1 MYEWV
6 NGRPALLVRLRD
18 LDMWPGEVAD
28 FPARETS
35 ERISPKKDGAAAP
48 TKSERFAQVSNFE
61 GASVLSVSPQAALTT
76 AVALEL
82 GGLLLVSATYC
93 DDDAAVAEHLDLV
106 PVSGWQIL
114 RERFISIG
122 DEYVLVDG
130 SLRGMDVLDPAKQSE
145 LLETSGAIVA
155 VNLPQGPYEVELL
168 GPWRPDERTELY
180 LTRLVR
186 ESQSGV
192 VPLDEFE
199 EI

>member
-18 LDMWPGEVAD
+18 LDMWPGEHGST
-28 FPARETS
+28 P
-35 ERISPKKDGAAAP
+35 SPKTDHFAA
-48 TKSERFAQVSNFE
+48 VNDFE
-61 GASVLSVSPQAALTT
+61 GASVLSVNPKSALTT

-106 PVSGWQIL
+106 PVSGWKTL
-114 RERFISIG
+114 RERFMSIG

-130 SLRGMDVLDPAKQSE
+130 SLRGLDLADPVKQAE
-145 LLETSGAIVA
+145 LLETSGAMVS

-168 GPWRPDERTELY
+168 GPWHPDDRTELY

-192 VPLDEFE
+192 MPIDDFE

>member
-28 FPARETS
+28 FPAREST
-35 ERISPKKDGAAAP
+35 
-48 TKSERFAQVSNFE
+48 TKSDRFAQVSDFE
-61 GASVLSVSPQAALTT
+61 GASVLSVNPQAALTT

-106 PVSGWQIL
+106 PVSGWQVL

-130 SLRGMDVLDPAKQSE
+130 SLRGMDVLDPAKQGE

>member
-28 FPARETS
+28 FS
-35 ERISPKKDGAAAP
+35 HKKDGATALA
-48 TKSERFAQVSNFE
+48 KSERFAQVGDFE
-61 GASVLSVSPQAALTT
+61 GASVLSVSTQAALTT

-93 DDDAAVAEHLDLV
+93 DDDAAVAQHLDLV
-106 PVSGWQIL
+106 PVSGWQLL

-145 LLETSGAIVA
+145 LFETSGAIVA

>member
-1 MYEWV
+1 M
-6 NGRPALLVRLRD
+6 
-18 LDMWPGEVAD
+18 
-28 FPARETS
+28 
-35 ERISPKKDGAAAP
+35 
-48 TKSERFAQVSNFE
+48 
-61 GASVLSVSPQAALTT
+61 
-76 AVALEL
+76 
-82 GGLLLVSATYC
+82 
-93 DDDAAVAEHLDLV
+93 
-106 PVSGWQIL
+106 

-145 LLETSGAIVA
+145 LFETSGAIVA